1 MALEPITRQE
11 KIIAGQDLTPI
22 TRMEKF
28 LKNFGGSGGGGCA
41 QPDLSQ
47 TDTTKPDYVKGVIRQ
62 ESLPDGYPYK
72 EKTVIEWDGGADGL
86 YCVNDTWYLVSDEV
100 ISDNVLRNGT
110 ITSIIESGVTK
121 TMPVGPHWDT
131 LVKQGLISEDVSGLM
146 EGTVVVV
153 RKPGVSMMGDGPFER
168 TGTYFVKSY
177 GTQVTKFVSE
187 TIHQIAEE
195 FMPALTSPNGTKY
208 KLTVADDGALSA
220 VAVS

>member
-28 LKNFGGSGGGGCA
+28 LKNFGGTGGGGCA

-100 ISDNVLRNGT
+100 ISDDVLRNGT
-110 ITSIIESGVTK
+110 VTLITENVVTEK
-121 TMPVGPHWDT
+121 PVGPHWDA
-131 LVKQGLISEDVSGLM
+131 LVQQGLISEDVSGLM
-146 EGTVVVV
+146 EATVVVV
-153 RKPGVSMMGDGPFER
+153 RKPGVSMMGEGPFER
-168 TGTYFVKSY
+168 TGTYFVNSY
-177 GTQVTKFVSE
+177 GMRVDKFVSE
-187 TIHQIAEE
+187 TIHPIAEE